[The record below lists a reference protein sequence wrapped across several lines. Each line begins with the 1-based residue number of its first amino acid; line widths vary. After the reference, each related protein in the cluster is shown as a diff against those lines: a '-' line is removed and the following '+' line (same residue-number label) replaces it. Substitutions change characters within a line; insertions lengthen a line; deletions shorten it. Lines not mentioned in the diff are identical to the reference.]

1 MAAAITEFLAAA
13 GHDPTLAP
21 ELRRTPDRVAEAF
34 CESFL
39 DGYAQDPRELLSE
52 RSPAPDR
59 GPIVVRDVAFHALCP
74 HHLLPMTGRAHIGYV
89 PRGDVVGF
97 SRLVKLVDCFAHRL
111 VLQESIAKKV
121 ADALVDVLGA
131 KAAFCALD
139 ADQGCMTLRGVKKPG
154 AKTITSSV
162 LGGFRSDARTRA
174 EAMSLIKG

>member
-111 VLQESIAKKV
+111 VLQESIAKNV

-139 ADQGCMTLRGVKKPG
+139 ADQGCMTLRGVRRVGSRVWVESIAGDAKLG
-154 AKTITSSV
+154 ARLRQLV
-162 LGGFRSDARTRA
+162 PRP
-174 EAMSLIKG
+174 